1 MSSRPTKVL
10 VVDDERQIRR
20 VMRVALEGQGYDVTD
35 ARSGEDALATMEKGL
50 FDLVLLDLNMPGMGG
65 MEACR
70 RIRETSDVPI
80 VILSVRSTEMD
91 KVEALDAG
99 ADDYVMKPFGEK
111 ELLARIRAALRRAP
125 VAPQSES
132 IIVLGDLTVN
142 LESRHVAAHGTDVR
156 LTPKEFDVLQYLV
169 NNPGVSIPHSRL
181 LQAVWGP
188 EYGGEVEYLRVFI
201 NRLRKKI
208 EPDPAN
214 PRYIVTE
221 PWTGYRFQPASK
233 PAE

>member
-1 MSSRPTKVL
+1 MSTRTAKIL

-20 VMRVALEGQGYDVTD
+20 VMRVALQSQGYEVVD
-35 ARSGEDALATMEKGL
+35 ARNGEDALTVMQSES
-50 FDLVLLDLNMPGMGG
+50 FDLVLLDLNMPGIGG

-70 RIRETSDVPI
+70 RIRQISEVPI

-111 ELLARIRAALRRAP
+111 ELMARIRAALRRAP
-125 VAPQSES
+125 VTDPAES
-132 IIVLGDLTVN
+132 ILVLGDLTVN
-142 LESRHVAAHGTDVR
+142 LETRHVSSHGKEVR
-156 LTPKEFDVLQYLV
+156 LTPKEFDVMQYLV
-169 NNPGVSIPHSRL
+169 SNPNVAILHSRL

-221 PWTGYRFQPASK
+221 PWTGYRFLPGT
-233 PAE
+233 PPE